1 MEEPLRLTLDM
12 NYSDLK
18 KQLHER
24 CVAVVLQRMAD
35 AKQAMDAAQE
45 SANQEEKSSAGD
57 KYETGRAMAQ
67 IARDQAAQQLDEAL
81 KLKNALDQ
89 INTSASSARV
99 VLGSLVITDQNRFYI
114 SISAGKLDIEQKD
127 YLAISPQAPIGKLL
141 LNRNV
146 NDVIQFQN
154 HKHTILEIH

>member
-1 MEEPLRLTLDM
+1 M

-18 KQLHER
+18 KQLHAH
-24 CVAVVLQRMAD
+24 CGALVQQRIAD
-35 AKQAMDAAQE
+35 AKQAMDNAQE

-89 INTSASSARV
+89 INPNVSHSKV
-99 VLGSLVITDQNRFYI
+99 GFGNLVITDQSRFYI
-114 SISAGKLDIEQKD
+114 AISAGKLEIDGEV
-127 YLAISPQAPIGKLL
+127 YFAISPHSPIGKLL
-141 LNRNV
+141 MNCEASSM
-146 NDVIQFQN
+146 ISFQN
-154 HKHTILEIH
+154 QKQVILEIH